1 MTDVPDRVRGA
12 LVRAAAARRR
22 PDWCEYLRAMV
33 DLSAL
38 AGEGLPVPSHRT
50 VHVGGLVRDQR
61 ARWRRVE
68 RVSELSVAAT
78 LPPPER
84 PARLPWHLV
93 TGFCDPLP
101 PPGTVVRNRGPF
113 LF

>member
-22 PDWCEYLRAMV
+22 PDQHDHLWAMV
-33 DLSAL
+33 EL
-38 AGEGLPVPSHRT
+38 AAMARAGQPVPSQRT
-50 VHVGGLVRDQR
+50 VCIGALVRDQR
-61 ARWRRVE
+61 TRWRRVE
-68 RVSELSVAAT
+68 RVSELSVTAS

-84 PARLPWHLV
+84 PARLPWHQV

-101 PPGTVVRNRGPF
+101 PPGTVIHRRSPL